1 MHPQWGRRGR
11 RRRVCR
17 WRRAKLLIAKLD
29 RLARN
34 VAFTSNLMESG
45 VEFVAVQFSH
55 ANRLTMH
62 ILEAVAEHEREMIA
76 KRTRDA
82 LQAANA
88 RGARLGLANPARGD
102 QRAVSAKGTAAVAAE
117 ADRHAANVL
126 PVVRS
131 VQMAGVTT
139 LCGVADA
146 LNARGIATARGGTW
160 HATTVRNLIQRGG
173 AAWRTRGA
181 LPVAQAPHVAR

>member
-45 VEFVAVQFSH
+45 VEFVAVNFSQ
-55 ANRLTMH
+55 ANRLTVH
-62 ILEAVAEHEREMIA
+62 ILAAAAEHEREMIA

-173 AAWRTRGA
+173 AAWQTRGDGT
-181 LPVAQAPHVAR
+181 PC